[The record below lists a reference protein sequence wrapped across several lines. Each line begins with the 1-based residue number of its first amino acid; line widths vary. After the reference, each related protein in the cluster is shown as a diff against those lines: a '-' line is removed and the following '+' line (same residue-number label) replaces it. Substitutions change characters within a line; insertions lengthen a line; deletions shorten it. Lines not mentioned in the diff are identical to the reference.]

1 VASSAKIY
9 DLTVRLKGDTAGYQ
23 STIKKATTTNNKLT
37 NSVTGVSKGLTAI
50 NGPLNGVTG
59 RFTAMSGLV
68 SGTAGAYA
76 VAGASVAAF
85 SLLMVSSIKEHDQL
99 ALRNKKQEALL
110 RSTGYA
116 AGFAAHELDAMAK
129 SIALSTL
136 ASVEGIKDTQNVLL
150 TFKGVAEESFEDAIV
165 LSQDMAAVMG
175 TDSKSAALQLGKAL
189 ESPTEGISAL
199 KKAGVSFSKAEREMI
214 RSMEDAGNVADAQS
228 YILETLKK
236 QIGGAGQ
243 AEAGTLAGAVD
254 TLSQRWQT
262 LKVNVAEDSGA
273 AAGMQNLATGMAA
286 IIDRVNHLM
295 KPDDNSRLADLWV
308 ESENL
313 RNSLDALYSGDRDTF
328 LSWIVGTDSDAMNV
342 ERKLKAVET
351 EMEAIRGRQKKRKE
365 EEKVADDAAA
375 ENKKK
380 KSDELVAQKLEE
392 EKKKTAITQA
402 KYAADLASM
411 DMQFASETEKVELKN
426 QNQLARIAEWQLS
439 EQEITARGF
448 ESLAE
453 LQDSFSEIAE
463 QKKLDSLEKIKVATL
478 QAEADKTKASTD
490 AAKDRAAKEA
500 AIQRSGLAAASS
512 TFGQFNDALE
522 KSGGKRNSLYKAMF
536 AAKQAAAIPSMI
548 TDTEAASASAMAS
561 LPGAAGIAL
570 GGVVKGIGYASI
582 GLVAGQTIAGVAHG
596 GLGYVPEES
605 TYLLQRGESV
615 LSPKQNVSLSE
626 AADRINNGG
635 GGGGGAP
642 IINLFEDA
650 SKAGQVNQSGGM
662 NAEDVISIY
671 VSNIKQGGE
680 ASQVNE
686 QSYGL
691 ERVGR

>member
-1 VASSAKIY
+1 MANSAKIY

-23 STIKKATTTNNKLT
+23 STIKKATTTNHQLT

-59 RFTAMSGLV
+59 RFTALSGLV

-116 AGFAAHELDAMAK
+116 AGFAAHELDVMAK

-273 AAGMQNLATGMAA
+273 AAGMKNLATGMAA
-286 IIDRVNHLM
+286 IVDRVNHLM
-295 KPDDNSRLADLWV
+295 EPDDNSRLAELWV

-313 RNSLDALYSGDRDTF
+313 RNSLDKLYSGERDTF

-342 ERKLKAVET
+342 ERSLKAVEA
-351 EMEAIRGRQKKRKE
+351 EMEEIRGRQKKRKE

-380 KSDELVAQKLEE
+380 KSDELVAQKLAEE
-392 EKKKTAITQA
+392 QKKTDITQA

-411 DMQFASETEKVELKN
+411 DMQFASEAQKIELKN
-426 QNQLARIAEWQLS
+426 QNQLARIEAWQLS
-439 EQEITARGF
+439 EQEVATRGF
-448 ESLAE
+448 ESMAE
-453 LQDSFSEIAE
+453 LQDSFRELAN
-463 QKKLDSLEKIKVATL
+463 QKRLEDLEKIRLAT
-478 QAEADKTKASTD
+478 QQSEIDKTKIITD

-500 AIQRSGLAAASS
+500 AIQKAGIAGVQS
-512 TFGQFNDALE
+512 TFGQFSDALE
-522 KSGGKRNSLYKAMF
+522 STGKKRTGLYKAMF
-536 AAKQAAAIPSMI
+536 AAQKAAAIPAMI
-548 TDTEAASASAMAS
+548 TDTEKASTSAMAL
-561 LPGAAGIAL
+561 LPGPAGVAL
-570 GGVVKGIGYASI
+570 GGVVKGLGYASI
-582 GLVAGQTIAGVAHG
+582 GVVAGQTIAGVAHG
-596 GLGYVPEES
+596 GMGYIPEES

-615 LSPKQNVSLSE
+615 LSPKQNVAVTQ
-626 AADRINNGG
+626 AAERINSGSGG
-635 GGGGGAP
+635 GGVVF
-642 IINLFEDA
+642 NLYEDA
-650 SKAGQVNQSGGM
+650 SKGGQQEETKGPSG
-662 NAEDVISIY
+662 EDIINVWVASI
-671 VSNIKQGGE
+671 NQGGSAAE
-680 ASQVNE
+680 TIE
-686 QSYGL
+686 QRYGL